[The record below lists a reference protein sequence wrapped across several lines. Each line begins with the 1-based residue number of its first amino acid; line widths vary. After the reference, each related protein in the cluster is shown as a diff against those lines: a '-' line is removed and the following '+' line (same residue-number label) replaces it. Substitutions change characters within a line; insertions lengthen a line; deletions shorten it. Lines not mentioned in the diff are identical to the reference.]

1 MLHLL
6 RILFL
11 ILVGCILA
19 GAIVRISSGSTGI
32 VEKFAFA
39 VAAFLWILAAW
50 RELREL
56 RLGTLSRN
64 SH

>member
-11 ILVGCILA
+11 VVVGCLVV
-19 GAIVRISSGSTGI
+19 GAVIRISTGSTGI

-39 VAAFLWILAAW
+39 AVVCLWILAAR

-56 RLGTLSRN
+56 RLGTLKGKA
-64 SH
+64 H